1 MDFDDW
7 RTLGINQGHFKTYLK
22 ERDSKMQ
29 EAKEILK
36 SSLNKSMETTLRKIY
51 LRLTFIIICLNI
63 EVDAIQMQSITFSLN
78 CSS

>member
-51 LRLTFIIICLNI
+51 LRQEVESVLQNI
-63 EVDAIQMQSITFSLN
+63 EEDKNVTER
-78 CSS
+78 